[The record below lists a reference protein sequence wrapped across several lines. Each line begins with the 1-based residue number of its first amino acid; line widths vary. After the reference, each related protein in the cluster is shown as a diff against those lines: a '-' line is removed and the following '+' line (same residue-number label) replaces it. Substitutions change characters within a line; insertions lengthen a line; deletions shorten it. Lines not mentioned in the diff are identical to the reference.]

1 MSALSD
7 GRYDLLTLDE
17 DEDEEMATHDY
28 EALRTEVRN
37 IVEGVIRPNA
47 ERVDAEGI
55 FPRDNLNALAR
66 AGWNGVLLPKKL
78 GGLGLDHVA
87 FAIAAEE
94 IGRACA
100 STALVYVMH
109 VGAAQTIALYGNDD
123 QKKRWLVP
131 AREGLIG
138 TYSTSEKAS
147 GGHWWFNFSEAAR
160 DGDDYRVTAEKSFTT
175 SSGKADYYVLQTRTP
190 GAKGPTE
197 ISFFIVD
204 GKSPG
209 IHPGKWDALG
219 VHGNH
224 SGPIRYDA
232 VKVARRDLL
241 GKENEGKDIIYH
253 GVSPVY
259 LIGLGAA
266 WHGVARGALE
276 EITKYATATVHR
288 DFNRRLADYQVLR
301 QQLGE
306 AKVLVESLRPWQDAL
321 ATRLDAIWEAGKPQ
335 GEILIPLTEFK
346 VHAAEVV
353 NATAR
358 RALDVS
364 GGYGY
369 KRGPLERAFRD
380 ARAAIG
386 MGPSNNIARE
396 WIGKGLVGLPLE
408 LFEAGGE

>member
-1 MSALSD
+1 MS
-7 GRYDLLTLDE
+7 RP
-17 DEDEEMATHDY
+17 DY
-28 EALRTEVRN
+28 ESIRARVRS
-37 IVEGVIRPNA
+37 VVDEVIRPNA
-47 ERVDAEGI
+47 EQIDREGV
-55 FPRDNLNALAR
+55 FPRENLTALGK
-66 AGWNGVLLPKKL
+66 AGWNGVLVPEAL

-94 IGRACA
+94 IGRACP

-109 VGAAQTIALYGNDD
+109 VGAAQTILLYGTDD
-123 QKKRWLVP
+123 QKQRWLRA
-131 AREGLIG
+131 ARDGVIG

-160 DGDDYRVTAEKSFTT
+160 DGVDYRIHAEKSFTT
-175 SSGKADYYVLQTRTP
+175 SSGQADYYVVQTRTP
-190 GAKGPTE
+190 ESTGPTD
-197 ISFFIVD
+197 ITFFIVD
-204 GKSPG
+204 GRAEGIRPG
-209 IHPGKWDALG
+209 AWEALG
-219 VHGNH
+219 VRGNH
-224 SGPIRYDA
+224 SGPITYDG
-232 VKVARRDLL
+232 VKVAARDRL
-241 GKENEGKDIIYH
+241 GTEGQGKDIIYH

-266 WHGVARGALE
+266 WHGVAHGALE
-276 EITKYATATVHR
+276 AVTDYATRTVHR
-288 DFNRRLADYQVLR
+288 DFERRLVDYQVLR

-306 AKVLVESLRPWQDAL
+306 ARVLVASLPAWQHAL
-321 ATRLDAIWEAGKPQ
+321 AEQLDELWRAGKPQ

-353 NATAR
+353 NHVAR

-369 KRGPLERAFRD
+369 KRGPLERYFRD

-396 WIGKGLVGLPLE
+396 WIGKSLVGLPLE

>member
-1 MSALSD
+1 
-7 GRYDLLTLDE
+7 
-17 DEDEEMATHDY
+17 MARHDY
-28 EALRTEVRN
+28 EALRAQVRT
-37 IVEGVIRPNA
+37 IVEDVIRPNA
-47 ERVDAEGI
+47 ERVDREGI
-55 FPRDNLNALAR
+55 FPRENLAALGR
-66 AGWNGVLLPKKL
+66 AGWNGVLLPKNL
-78 GGLGLDHVA
+78 GGLELDHVA

-109 VGAAQTIALYGNDD
+109 VGAAQTVALYGDDD
-123 QKKRWLVP
+123 QKKRWLAP
-131 AREGLIG
+131 TRDGLIG

-160 DGDDYRVTAEKSFTT
+160 SGEDYVVTAEKSFTT
-175 SSGKADYYVLQTRTP
+175 SSGQADYYVVQTRSP
-190 GAKGPTE
+190 GAKGPTD
-197 ISFFIVD
+197 ITFFIVD

-209 IHPGKWDALG
+209 IHPGTWDALG

-224 SGPIRYDA
+224 SGAIRYDR
-232 VKVARRDLL
+232 VHVARRDRL
-241 GKENEGKDIIYH
+241 GQEGEGKDIIYH

-266 WHGVARGALE
+266 WHGVARSALE

-301 QQLGE
+301 QQIGE
-306 AKVLVESLRPWQDAL
+306 AKVLIESVRPWQEAL
-321 ATRLDAIWEAGKPQ
+321 AERLDALWAAGTPQ
-335 GEILIPLTEFK
+335 GELLIALTEFK
-346 VHAAEVV
+346 VHAAEVANV
-353 NATAR
+353 AAR

-369 KRGPLERAFRD
+369 KRGPLERVFRD

-396 WIGKGLVGLPLE
+396 WIGKTLVGLPLE

>member
-1 MSALSD
+1 MAD
-7 GRYDLLTLDE
+7 YDAIRLQIRKLVDE
-17 DEDEEMATHDY
+17 
-28 EALRTEVRN
+28 
-37 IVEGVIRPNA
+37 VIRPNA
-47 ERVDAEGI
+47 ERIDRESI
-55 FPRDNLNALAR
+55 FPRENLLALAR
-66 AGWNGVLLPKKL
+66 AGWNGVLLPREL

-94 IGRACA
+94 IGSACA

-109 VGAAQTIALYGNDD
+109 IGAAQTIALYGSDD
-123 QKKRWLVP
+123 QKRRWLLP
-131 AREGLIG
+131 ARDGLIG

-160 DGDDYRVTAEKSFTT
+160 SGEDYLVTAEKSFTT
-175 SSGKADYYVLQTRTP
+175 SAGKADYYVLQTRTP
-190 GAKGPTE
+190 GAKGPTD

-204 GKSPG
+204 GKSPNITAG
-209 IHPGKWDALG
+209 AWEALG

-224 SGPIRYDA
+224 SGPIRYEG
-232 VKVARRDLL
+232 VRVAARDRL
-241 GKENEGKDIIYH
+241 GRENDGKDIIYN

-266 WHGVARGALE
+266 WHGVARGALAQV
-276 EITKYATATVHR
+276 TDYATRTVHR
-288 DFNRRLADYQVLR
+288 DFNQRLADYQVLR

-306 AKVLVESLRPWQDAL
+306 AKILVESVRPWQRLL
-321 ATRLDAIWEAGKPQ
+321 AESLDELQRNGKPQ
-335 GEILIPLTEFK
+335 GELLIALTEFK
-346 VHAAEVV
+346 VHAAEVANRV
-353 NATAR
+353 TA
-358 RALDVS
+358 RALDIS

-380 ARAAIG
+380 ARAAIA

-396 WIGKGLVGLPLE
+396 WIGKSLVGLPLE

>member
-1 MSALSD
+1 
-7 GRYDLLTLDE
+7 
-17 DEDEEMATHDY
+17 MANHDY
-28 EALRTEVRN
+28 EAIRAEVRHLVDE
-37 IVEGVIRPNA
+37 IVRPNA
-47 ERVDAEGI
+47 EKVDREGI
-55 FPRDNLNALAR
+55 FPRDNLSALAR
-66 AGWNGVLLPKKL
+66 AGWNGVLLPKSL
-78 GGLGLDHVA
+78 GGRGLDHVA
-87 FAIAAEE
+87 FAIVAEE

-109 VGAAQTIALYGNDD
+109 VGAAQTILLYGNDD
-123 QKKRWLVP
+123 QKQRWLVP
-131 AREGLIG
+131 ARDGLLG

-160 DGDDYRVTAEKSFTT
+160 AGDDYLVTAEKSFTT
-175 SSGKADYYVLQTRTP
+175 SSGQADYYVLQTRTP
-190 GAKGPTE
+190 GAKGPTD

-209 IHPGKWDALG
+209 IHAGKWEALG

-224 SGPIRYDA
+224 SGPIRYES
-232 VKVARRDLL
+232 VPVARRDRL
-241 GKENEGKDIIYH
+241 GEEGQGKDIIYH

-288 DFNRRLADYQVLR
+288 DFERRLADYQVLR
-301 QQLGE
+301 QQIGE
-306 AKVLVESLRPWQDAL
+306 AKVLVESVRPWQHALAASLDAL
-321 ATRLDAIWEAGKPQ
+321 WVAGKPQ

-346 VHAAEVV
+346 VHAAEVA
-353 NATAR
+353 NATTR

-380 ARAAIG
+380 ARAAIA

-396 WIGKGLVGLPLE
+396 WIGKTLVGLPLE

>member
-1 MSALSD
+1 MP
-7 GRYDLLTLDE
+7 RN
-17 DEDEEMATHDY
+17 DY
-28 EALRTEVRN
+28 EAIRGQIRT
-37 IVEGVIRPNA
+37 IVEDVIRPNA
-47 ERVDAEGI
+47 ERVDREGL
-55 FPRDNLNALAR
+55 FPRENLNVLAR
-66 AGWNGVLLPKKL
+66 AGWNGVLLPREL
-78 GGLGLDHVA
+78 GGLGLDHIA

-100 STALVYVMH
+100 STSLVYVMH

-123 QKKRWLVP
+123 QKKRWLAP
-131 AREGLIG
+131 ARDGLIG

-147 GGHWWFNFSEAAR
+147 GGHWWFNFSEASR
-160 DGDDYRVTAEKSFTT
+160 IGEGYGVTAEKSFTT
-175 SSGKADYYVLQTRTP
+175 SSGQADYYVVQTRTP
-190 GAKGPTE
+190 GAKGPTD
-197 ISFFIVD
+197 ITFFIVD
-204 GKSPG
+204 GKAPG
-209 IHPGKWDALG
+209 IHAGKWDALG

-224 SGPIRYDA
+224 SGPIRYDN
-232 VKVARRDLL
+232 VQVPRRDRL
-241 GKENEGKDIIYH
+241 GKEGEGKDIIYH

-276 EITKYATATVHR
+276 EMTKYTTATVHR

-301 QQLGE
+301 QQIGE
-306 AKVLVESLRPWQDAL
+306 AKVLVESVRPWQQAL
-321 ATRLDAIWEAGKPQ
+321 AERLDALWAAGRPQ
-335 GEILIPLTEFK
+335 GEILIALTEFK
-346 VHAAEVV
+346 VHAAEVANV
-353 NATAR
+353 AAR

-396 WIGKGLVGLPLE
+396 WIGKTLVGLPLE